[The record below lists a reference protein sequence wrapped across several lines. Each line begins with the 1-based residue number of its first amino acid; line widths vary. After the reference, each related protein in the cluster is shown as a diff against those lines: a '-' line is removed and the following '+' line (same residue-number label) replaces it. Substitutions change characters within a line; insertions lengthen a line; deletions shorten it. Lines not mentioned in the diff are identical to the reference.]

1 MGVADV
7 VVLPNVPGRREADDA
22 VVDPI
27 DVAVL
32 DLISVR
38 GNDLPFTG
46 PAVAAEV
53 L

>member
-7 VVLPNVPGRREADDA
+7 VVLPNVPGRREADV

-46 PAVAAEV
+46 QAVAAEV